1 MSERSERRGA
11 EGVGAAR
18 TKLMCTLGPATPDA
32 DAVERLAN
40 AGADVFRVNLSHGK
54 PDEHARAVE
63 GVREAEERIG
73 RPLGVLA
80 DLPGPKVRLGE
91 IEGDEVELSEGS
103 RFELRP
109 GGGDGDGGD
118 AGDDSG
124 ATVTYDGLAGDLE
137 PGDRVHLADGA
148 VELVVGEID
157 GDVVVTRVVRSGPVG
172 SGQGVNVPAEK
183 LGLPAITDRD
193 KEGLR
198 EALDLGVDGLL
209 QSFVRG
215 GEDILGLRA
224 LMDRHR
230 LPIMAKIET
239 GLAVERFDEIVQT
252 AEAIMVAR
260 GDLGV
265 ELPME
270 EIPILQKD
278 LLRRARV
285 HGVPGVVATQMLESM
300 QHASLPTRAEANDV
314 ANAVLDGADCV
325 MLSAETAVGDYPI
338 EAAQAATRIC
348 EAAERLGSAFALTMP
363 GCSHRDQ
370 PSAIAHAA
378 ADVVARH
385 PDVVAIAC
393 YTRSGGTP
401 RLLARERPAVPIFV
415 LVPDEMVRRRLTVIW
430 GVQPLPAEMPADTD
444 EMIQRMDRALVERG
458 FAREGQAVVM
468 VAPAPLGRART
479 NLLKIHRLGTPA
491 D

>member
-1 MSERSERRGA
+1 
-11 EGVGAAR
+11 
-18 TKLMCTLGPATPDA
+18 MCTLGPATPDT
-32 DAVERLAN
+32 DAVERLAGV
-40 AGADVFRVNLSHGK
+40 GADVFRVNLSHGT
-54 PDEHARAVE
+54 PEEHAKEVR
-63 GVREAEERIG
+63 GVREAEERVG
-73 RPLGVLA
+73 RPLAVLA

-109 GGGDGDGGD
+109 GAGGSGNDGNDDGDGDHGD
-118 AGDDSG
+118 ESG
-124 ATVTYDGLAGDLE
+124 ATVTYDGLAQDLE
-137 PGDRVHLADGA
+137 PGDKVHLADGA
-148 VELVVGEID
+148 VELVVDGIE
-157 GDVVVTRVVRSGPVG
+157 GDVVITRVVRSGTVG

-183 LGLPAITDRD
+183 LGLPGITDRD
-193 KEGLR
+193 REGLR
-198 EALDLGVDGLL
+198 EALELGVDGLL
-209 QSFVRG
+209 QSFVRSAD
-215 GEDILGLRA
+215 DILELRS
-224 LMDRHR
+224 LMEGRR

-239 GLAVERFDEIVQT
+239 GLAVERFDDIVAT

-270 EIPILQKD
+270 EVPILQKD
-278 LLRRARV
+278 LLRRARIQ
-285 HGVPGVVATQMLESM
+285 GVPGVVATQMLESM
-300 QHASLPTRAEANDV
+300 QHASRPTRAEATDV
-314 ANAVLDGADCV
+314 ANAVLDGADSV

-338 EAAQAATRIC
+338 EAALAATRIC
-348 EAAERLGSAFALTMP
+348 EEAERLGAKFAIPMP
-363 GCSHRDQ
+363 DCTHRDQ

-415 LVPDEMVRRRLTVIW
+415 LVPDQTVRRRLTVIW
-430 GVQPLPAEMPADTD
+430 GIQPLAAEMPADTD
-444 EMIQRMDRALVERG
+444 EMIHRMDRALVERG
-458 FAREGQAVVM
+458 LAQEGQAVVM
-468 VAPAPLGRART
+468 VAPAPLGRAHT
-479 NLLKIHRLGTPA
+479 NLLKIHRLGSPA